1 MIGAVLSRRLV
12 PTLVLVVLV
21 ACGSEGKPEAA
32 SSTVPP
38 VTTAQSSSATT
49 LGRAAS
55 GCGVT
60 LPDVQAL
67 LPSNSGVTENRT
79 PDATRCNF
87 TWNDNGARGID
98 VARVPGGRATFESQ
112 SAKVP
117 DGPSTLKD
125 GTPYETLAGLGE
137 RAWAY
142 GNARQANVVVLRGG
156 DLYAVGLVIDGT
168 PSAGGKSPTGMDT
181 KSLEICQALA
191 RKALG

>member
-12 PTLVLVVLV
+12 PTLVLVVLL
-21 ACGSEGKPEAA
+21 ACGSEDKPEAA

-38 VTTAQSSSATT
+38 ATTALSSSATT
-49 LGRAAS
+49 VGRTVS

-60 LPDVQAL
+60 LADVQAL
-67 LPSNSGVTENRT
+67 LPTNSGVTENRT

-117 DGPSTLKD
+117 NGPSTLKD

-142 GNARQANVVVLRGG
+142 GNARQANVVVVRGG

-168 PSAGGKSPTGMDT
+168 PPVGAKSPTGMDT

-191 RKALG
+191 RKALA